1 MLVATAVLTYLT
13 SQRRQDILALRLSEI
28 REDGI
33 HVTQLKSGGKVKVVI
48 EWTDAL
54 RTAVTEARAIERP
67 VALMYV
73 ICNRQGQ
80 RYTDSGFKSM
90 WNRLQVAWHKAGARA
105 FITTICVRG
114 PSES

>member
-1 MLVATAVLTYLT
+1 MLAATAILTYLT
-13 SQRRQDILALRLSEI
+13 GQRRQDILALRVSEI

-33 HVTQLKSGGKVKVVI
+33 YVAQLKSGGKMKVVI

-67 VALMYV
+67 VASMYLV
-73 ICNRQGQ
+73 CNQQEQ

-90 WNRLQVAWHKAGARA
+90 WNRLQVAWREAGGHA
-105 FITTICVRG
+105 FITTICARDRWG
-114 PSES
+114 N

>member
-1 MLVATAVLTYLT
+1 MVATAVLTYLT

-33 HVTQLKSGGKVKVVI
+33 HVTQLKLGGKVKVVI

-67 VALMYV
+67 VGLMYV

-80 RYTDSGFKSM
+80 RYTDSGYR
-90 WNRLQVAWHKAGARA
+90 WRGTRPAARA
-105 FITTICVRG
+105 FITTICVRD